1 MCAKNLAPTGIRS
14 PDCPAHSQSLYRLSY
29 PAHYPKYIVSLQ
41 SVPNLYAPSHVLP
54 SELQPDVR
62 SLQLDTEP
70 LPADLTA
77 YDLITDGDMEQL
89 SLEIEKERSKQ
100 WKCLLDTTHFLSTYF
115 MYLSWH
121 TIILYTDLLLKV

>member
-1 MCAKNLAPTGIRS
+1 M
-14 PDCPAHSQSLYRLSY
+14 
-29 PAHYPKYIVSLQ
+29 
-41 SVPNLYAPSHVLP
+41 PNLYAPSHVLP
-54 SELQPDVR
+54 SELQPDLR

-100 WKCLLDTTHFLSTYF
+100 WQCLLETTHFLSSYF
-115 MYLSWH
+115 TYLSWH
-121 TIILYTDLLLKV
+121 DTIVPYILESNPYPNLIRTRFCRFLKRKIVSSLF